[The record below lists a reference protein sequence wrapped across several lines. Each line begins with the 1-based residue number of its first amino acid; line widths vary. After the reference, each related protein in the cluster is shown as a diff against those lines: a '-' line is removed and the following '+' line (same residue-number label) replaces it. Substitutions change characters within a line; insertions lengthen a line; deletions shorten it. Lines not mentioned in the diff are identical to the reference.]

1 MLRQLR
7 RIPWP
12 LLVSAAVLTL
22 ATTLLLTAR
31 SWVEWQWFTQFGWGS
46 VIVRRWLL
54 QGAGLVLGLSLGVGL
69 QSWVGWLWARPVVG
83 DGERPRFAL
92 APLPYLLTLIALAV
106 AQMLP
111 LLLLLR
117 LAQRLLLNPFDPQR
131 LHGLVALAD
140 LSWPAVALLA
150 PPVLLVLL
158 RAPQRAPR
166 LLSALASAFAAVALA
181 RGWGFWSLALLAPDT
196 GVSEPML
203 GADVSFA
210 LVRFPALAF
219 GLTLALSLGCVHMA
233 AALWGLMARPPQLS
247 DGRFGGF
254 SAAQLQA
261 LRLPWGLFALAV
273 AGGFWLGRHQLLL
286 SSLGSVPGA
295 GWADVH
301 VSLPLRTIASVLA
314 LITGLLLVFPLPQ
327 RGWRSRTFV
336 GSGMVLLLVLLLETV
351 LLPAVQL
358 LVVNPRELER
368 ETPYLARSI
377 DATRAAFQLDRIN
390 TRIVNPND
398 RISRVDLEQS
408 EATIRNIRLWD
419 SQPLLATNRQLQQLR
434 VFYRFSEPAVDR
446 YAIASGDQP
455 PQQQQVIITAREVDS
470 SGLQAAARTWLNRHL
485 VFTHGQ
491 GFTVSPVNTST
502 PDGLPEFFISDLGA
516 DSRISGSPDLDISL
530 EQVKAAIP
538 VGQPSLYFGTLP
550 GPYALAPTQVREFN
564 FPEGDE
570 NSYTHYRGSA
580 GVPLRSPAARMAAA
594 LYLREPRLLV
604 NGALKSDTRLL
615 LRREV
620 RERVRRLVP
629 FVAFEAEPY
638 LVSVRLG
645 EDTGPFQAGQ
655 HQFWIVDGLTISRTY
670 PYSAPVPDRSDV
682 RYLRNSLKAVVD
694 AYDGH
699 VALYVAEPE
708 DPLIA
713 GWQKLFPELFRPL
726 EAMPAAIQAHIRY
739 PLPQFELQTT
749 QLLRYHVTDPAV
761 FYSGDDVWQI
771 PKEIYGSELVPM
783 EPYHISGQL
792 GPELPPEFLL
802 LQPLTPLARPNLVA
816 WLAARSDAPN
826 YGKLEEL
833 RFPSQTPILGPEQIT
848 ALINQNPRISQQFG
862 LWSRSGAEVVQGN
875 LLVMPVGEAL
885 LYVEPVYLKARRGGL
900 PTLTRV
906 VVSDGTRI
914 AMESTL
920 AEAIDALLDP
930 RRSSPATEALAVPG
944 PGQEPNPLDAGPGP
958 AAL

>member
-1 MLRQLR
+1 MRRHPMRRQ
-7 RIPWP
+7 PWRLPRP
-12 LLVSAAVLTL
+12 LLATAVALALTL
-22 ATTLLLTAR
+22 ALLTLPRA
-31 SWVEWQWFTQFGWGS
+31 WVEWQWFGQFGWGA
-46 VIVRRWLL
+46 VLVRRWLL
-54 QGAGLVLGLSLGVGL
+54 QALGLALGLALALGL
-69 QSWVGWLWARPVVG
+69 QGWLQWLWRRPLARP
-83 DGERPRFAL
+83 GEPARFAL
-92 APLPYLLTLIALAV
+92 APGPYLLALVLLAA
-106 AQMLP
+106 AQVLS

-117 LAQRLLLNPFDPQR
+117 LAQRLLLNPFDPRR

-140 LSWPAVALLA
+140 LPWLPVLALAVAVLLA
-150 PPVLLVLL
+150 LL
-158 RAPQRAPR
+158 RWPLRTPR
-166 LLSALASAFAAVALA
+166 LLTALAGGAAAVALA
-181 RGWGFWSLALLAPDT
+181 RGWGLWCLALLAPDS
-196 GVSEPML
+196 GLREPML

-210 LVRFPALAF
+210 LARFPALAF
-219 GLTLALSLGCVHMA
+219 GLTLALSLGTVHTA
-233 AALWGLMARPPQLS
+233 AGLWGLMARPPQLS

-254 SAAQLQA
+254 SSDQLRA
-261 LRLPWGLFALAV
+261 LRLPWGLFALAL
-273 AGGFWLGRHQLLL
+273 AAGFWLGRHQLLL
-286 SSLGSVPGA
+286 STQGSVPGA
-295 GWADVH
+295 GWVDVH
-301 VSLPLRTIASVLA
+301 VSLPLRTAAALLA
-314 LITGLLLVFPLPQ
+314 LITGLLLVLPLPR
-327 RGWRSRTFV
+327 RGWRSRTFAA
-336 GSGMVLLLVLLLETV
+336 SGVLLLAVLLLEAL
-351 LLPAVQL
+351 LLPALQL

-377 DATRAAFQLDRIN
+377 DATRAAFQLDRID
-390 TRIVNPND
+390 TRNVNPND
-398 RISRVDLEQS
+398 RLSRADLEQS
-408 EATIRNIRLWD
+408 QATIRNIRLWD

-434 VFYRFSEPAVDR
+434 VFYRFSEPTVDR
-446 YAIASGDQP
+446 YAIASGDGP

-470 SGLQAAARTWLNRHL
+470 SGLQPAARTWLNRHL

-491 GFTVSPVNTST
+491 GFTVTPVNTST

-516 DSRISGSPDLDISL
+516 NSRISGSPDLDISR

-538 VGQPSLYFGTLP
+538 VGEPSLYFGTLP

-570 NSYTHYRGSA
+570 NFYTHYSGRA
-580 GVPLRSPAARMAAA
+580 GVPLRGTAARLAAA

-604 NGALKSDTRLL
+604 NGALTADTRLL

-638 LVSVRLG
+638 LASVRLG
-645 EDTGPFQAGQ
+645 DDPGPFRAEQ
-655 HQFWIVDGLTISRTY
+655 HQYWIVDGFTISRTY
-670 PYSAPVPDRSDV
+670 PYSAPVPGRPDV
-682 RYLRNSLKAVVD
+682 RYLRNSVKAVVD
-694 AYDGH
+694 AYDGR

-713 GWQKLFPELFRPL
+713 GWRRLFPELFQPL
-726 EAMPAAIQAHIRY
+726 EAMPRALQAHIRY
-739 PLPQFELQTT
+739 PIPQFELQTT

-792 GPELPPEFLL
+792 ATDLPPEFLL

-826 YGKLEEL
+826 YGKLEVL

-848 ALINQNPRISQQFG
+848 ALINQNPKISQQFG
-862 LWSRSGAEVVQGN
+862 LWNRSGAEVVQGN

-914 AMESTL
+914 AMEPTL
-920 AEAIDALLDP
+920 ARAIEALLDP
-930 RRSSPATEALAVPG
+930 QRSIPATEAQLTLEATP
-944 PGQEPNPLDAGPGP
+944 E
-958 AAL
+958 